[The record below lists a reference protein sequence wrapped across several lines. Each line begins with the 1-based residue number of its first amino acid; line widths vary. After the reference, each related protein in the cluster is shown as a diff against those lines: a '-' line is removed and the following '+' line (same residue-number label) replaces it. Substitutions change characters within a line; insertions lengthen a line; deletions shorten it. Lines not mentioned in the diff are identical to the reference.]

1 MHEKCHEY
9 HTVNHEKR
17 VKLQHITNV
26 QVKCEN
32 KKGVSTIKCIP
43 RRYWAILP
51 ISGDRRARLEIMR
64 QGK

>member
-1 MHEKCHEY
+1 MHEVHHEY

-32 KKGVSTIKCIP
+32 KKRCKHNKVYTQTILGHP
-43 RRYWAILP
+43 TYQR
-51 ISGDRRARLEIMR
+51 
-64 QGK
+64 